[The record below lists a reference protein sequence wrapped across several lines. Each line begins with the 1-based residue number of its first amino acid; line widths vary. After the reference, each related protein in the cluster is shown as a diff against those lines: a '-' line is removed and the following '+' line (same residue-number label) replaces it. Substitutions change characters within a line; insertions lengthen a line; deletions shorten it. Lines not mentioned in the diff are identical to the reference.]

1 MRGMNER
8 VLVVEDEQD
17 IREII
22 KEFLEDSGYEVT
34 IAVDGLDGV
43 DKFKEKEYDLLIL
56 DIMMP
61 KIDGFVLCEMIRK
74 ESEVPII
81 MLTALDGEEE
91 QIKGFDLKIDD
102 YVTKPFSIQLL
113 LKRVENVLRRSEKNT
128 SKIRSYKNLIIDM
141 DRFEVFVDD
150 KLIEL
155 TVKEYELLQILI
167 RNKGKVLTREE
178 LLNELWEYD
187 YYGDSRVVDTHIK
200 NLRKKLQVD
209 YIETIRG
216 VGYRID

>member
-1 MRGMNER
+1 MNER